1 MELWSLIIIVALL
14 LLNTVV
20 TVLVMR
26 RFRAQPQD
34 ERGLTLLNQNV
45 QGMQHRLDAVSKG
58 MNDRLDNAAR
68 VIGAV
73 NKELGGLQ
81 EIGRNMRGLQDFLS
95 SPKLRGGIGEQVLEQ
110 MLEQYF
116 PSEMYE
122 IQYHFR
128 DGQVVDSIVRT
139 ENGIIPIDAKFPMEN
154 YQKMV
159 RAETEDDRAAA
170 LHEFMKD
177 VKKHVNDI
185 ARKYILPGEGTV
197 DFALMYIPSEAVYY
211 EVIRHDDELHLH
223 GIEKSVLFVSP
234 NSFYYFLRVLLMG
247 MQGKRMEDATKEL
260 VATIKGIQKD
270 ATRFGESL
278 QVLNSHIT
286 HAKSAMERA
295 STDYAKLEG
304 KIERVDELEEST
316 RKE

>member
-1 MELWSLIIIVALL
+1 MELWSLILILIVIVVSTA
-14 LLNTVV
+14 V
-20 TVLVMR
+20 TVLVVR
-26 RFRAQPQD
+26 RSRHTD
-34 ERGLTLLNQNV
+34 RDDRGLSLLNQNV
-45 QGMQHRLDAVSKG
+45 QGMQERLDTVSKNL
-58 MNDRLDNAAR
+58 NDRLDNAAR

-81 EIGRNMRGLQDFLS
+81 EIGRNMRGLQDFLT

-122 IQYHFR
+122 VQYRFQ
-128 DGQVVDSIVRT
+128 DGQVVDTVVRT
-139 ENGIIPIDAKFPMEN
+139 ENGLIPIDAKFPMEN

-159 RAETEDDRAAA
+159 RAETEEERAGA

-247 MQGKRMEDATKEL
+247 MQGKRVEDATKQL
-260 VATIKGIQKD
+260 LAMMKGIQKD
-270 ATRFGESL
+270 ATRFGETL

-295 STDYAKLEG
+295 TTDYAKLEG
-304 KIERVDELEEST
+304 NIERVNELQEST
-316 RKE
+316 TID